1 MQKIM
6 TPREIKQLLAEKKS
20 RILNEVYVSEVKLKE
35 GLNTNT
41 GMISIEELTKILEK
55 WL

>member
-1 MQKIM
+1 ME
-6 TPREIKQLLAEKKS
+6 PRELKQILQDKKS

-41 GMISIEELTKILEK
+41 GMISIKELTKILDK